1 MTSAQ
6 SVLEYVVRGI
16 EQERLGAY
24 GVHVLIG
31 DDAAT
36 HRWRSDERENIYS
49 VSKGVCALA
58 MGMAVDEG
66 IARLDDPVAD
76 YLPSLELGAG
86 VEAVTLR
93 HLLTM
98 TSGIDFEWFGNQ
110 PAPWPD
116 LAQEMLRRPSA
127 GRVFHYSDA
136 STYVAMRALG
146 ARVGD
151 VRDWLM
157 PRLFDPLEIHNPQWH
172 RCPQGWIV
180 GGSGLEL
187 RTEELARIGR
197 VLREESRDRASRN
210 SPSRH
215 SPADGHPL
223 AGARRGRTDYRT
235 ATKTLSVRMPGW
247 IESTPPSAASDGTAK
262 AMLPLA
268 EPPGYSVVEMSSAS
282 GGRVA
287 DAYPSMPTPSAVTNS
302 TCTSA
307 G

>member
-24 GVHVLIG
+24 GLHVLI
-31 DDAAT
+31 DEDAAE

-49 VSKGVCALA
+49 ASKGVCALA
-58 MGMAVDEG
+58 MGMAVGEG
-66 IARLDDPVAD
+66 IARLDDPVAE
-76 YLPSLELGAG
+76 YLPEMELGDG
-86 VEAVTLR
+86 VEAVSLR

-197 VLREESRDRASRN
+197 VLRDRGAWRGRQLVSAAFVDRMHDDWVSAEGPADFQRYGLAVWDGPGDAWRLDGAYGQYVIVQQAHDAVITITAHEESRDHRMAE
-210 SPSRH
+210 
-215 SPADGHPL
+215 L
-223 AGARRGRTDYRT
+223 AVEALARQ
-235 ATKTLSVRMPGW
+235 
-247 IESTPPSAASDGTAK
+247 
-262 AMLPLA
+262 AMA
-268 EPPGYSVVEMSSAS
+268 
-282 GGRVA
+282 R
-287 DAYPSMPTPSAVTNS
+287 
-302 TCTSA
+302 
-307 G
+307 